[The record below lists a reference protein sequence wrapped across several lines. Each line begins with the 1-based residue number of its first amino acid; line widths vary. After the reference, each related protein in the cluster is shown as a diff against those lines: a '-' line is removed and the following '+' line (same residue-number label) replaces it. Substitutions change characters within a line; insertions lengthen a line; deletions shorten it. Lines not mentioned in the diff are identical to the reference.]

1 MIHLLVALI
10 LFALAV
16 CPAPAVPAVV
26 TAGMVAAVAPCPSVR
41 TDCTVAARCARDTA
55 RSGRE
60 NRDRCAGGGSATAAG
75 VAAIVPDVRVAAVA
89 GAAGVD
95 SLTVAQMP

>member
-1 MIHLLVALI
+1 MLYLLVALI

-26 TAGMVAAVAPCPSVR
+26 TAGMVGAVAPRPSVR
-41 TDCTVAARCARDTA
+41 TDCTVAARCAKDTA
-55 RSGRE
+55 RRGRE
-60 NRDRCAGGGSATAAG
+60 NRDGCAGGGSVTAAG

>member
-1 MIHLLVALI
+1 VLYLLIVLAL
-10 LFALAV
+10 LALLV

-26 TAGMVAAVAPCPSVR
+26 TAGIVGAVAPCPSVR

-60 NRDRCAGGGSATAAG
+60 NRDECAGGGSATAAG

-89 GAAGVD
+89 GAVRVD
-95 SLTVAQMP
+95 SLTVARKP

>member
-1 MIHLLVALI
+1 MIYLLVALI

-26 TAGMVAAVAPCPSVR
+26 MAGMVAAVAPCRSVR
-41 TDCTVAARCARDTA
+41 TDYYVAASCARDTA

-60 NRDRCAGGGSATAAG
+60 NRDGCTGGGSVTAAG
-75 VAAIVPDVRVAAVA
+75 VAAIVPDVRGAAVA
-89 GAAGVD
+89 GTAGVD
-95 SLTVAQMP
+95 SLTVAQML